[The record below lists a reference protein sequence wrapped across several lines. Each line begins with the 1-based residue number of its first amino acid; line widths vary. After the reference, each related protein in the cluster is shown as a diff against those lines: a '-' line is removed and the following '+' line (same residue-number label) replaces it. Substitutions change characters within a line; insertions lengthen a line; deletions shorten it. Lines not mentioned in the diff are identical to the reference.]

1 MDSNKQTE
9 VLYPELLPKFEA
21 DIENLKRIKRESYG
35 YSERTDTVEDAFIA
49 VLREMAEL
57 IVEMRSLRLFVE
69 SKGNPG

>member
-9 VLYPELLPKFEA
+9 VLYPDLLPKFEA
-21 DIENLKRIKRESYG
+21 AIENMKRIKRESYG
-35 YSERTDTVEDAFIA
+35 DTERTNTVEDAFVA

-57 IVEMRSLRLFVE
+57 VVEMRSLRLFVE